1 MSELSFIVA
10 TILPTPTNSS
20 RRTNSLQPVITH
32 RLVDRLEDAD
42 FDRDEGPFMR
52 IDWYDPSS
60 IAEGIGNFALRAAER
75 GKRNPP
81 LNIYAKHRDYKQNLK
96 MIRVYYKGNTAEEDK
111 AWQDYRKLSLH
122 EVGRYYTNID
132 VMVKMQVC
140 IYNKFTKG
148 EHVPLINSFIPIA
161 ETLQRRDPR
170 VVTPPAIERA
180 SRGSSEQTAES
191 QQHQELDEDGD
202 TTMDL
207 ELDSSANEGSMM
219 QEEPDEEPEEEEP
232 EERNEI
238 ETGNIF
244 QGGFGLANQR
254 DAARSIAVADV
265 DESQP
270 RRRKRHKAVSHCA
283 TNGIKEKLFSLLKCT
298 GNYMDTCVSDADGK
312 WELND
317 VIVIHVRNKEFAKK
331 QNGGNKM
338 KELPNG
344 GTRVTIFGR
353 SIAMIKRIFNLA
365 ALGIQK
371 DEKVEF
377 HTIHPV
383 EGDESV
389 MPAFERFMA
398 DIETTRDS

>member
-1 MSELSFIVA
+1 
-10 TILPTPTNSS
+10 
-20 RRTNSLQPVITH
+20 
-32 RLVDRLEDAD
+32 
-42 FDRDEGPFMR
+42 
-52 IDWYDPSS
+52 
-60 IAEGIGNFALRAAER
+60 
-75 GKRNPP
+75 
-81 LNIYAKHRDYKQNLK
+81 
-96 MIRVYYKGNTAEEDK
+96 MIRVYYNGNTAEEDK
-111 AWQDYRKLSLH
+111 AWQDYRKLSLND
-122 EVGRYYTNID
+122 VGRYFMNIN

-161 ETLQRRDPR
+161 ETPQRRDPR
-170 VVTPPAIERA
+170 VVTPPAIERT
-180 SRGSSEQTAES
+180 SRGSSEQTAAS
-191 QQHQELDEDGD
+191 QQHQEFDEDGN

-207 ELDSSANEGSMM
+207 GFDSSANDDSMM
-219 QEEPDEEPEEEEP
+219 HEEPDEEPEEEP
-232 EERNEI
+232 EEEPPESNEND
-238 ETGNIF
+238 TSNIL

-254 DAARSIAVADV
+254 DATRSIAATDV

-270 RRRKRHKAVSHCA
+270 MRGKRHKAVSHCA
-283 TNGIKEKLFSLLKCT
+283 TNGIKEKLFLLLKCT
-298 GNYMDTCVSDADGK
+298 GNYMDTCVSDANGK

-331 QNGGNKM
+331 QNDGNKM
-338 KELPNG
+338 KELPNRA
-344 GTRVTIFGR
+344 TRVTIFGR